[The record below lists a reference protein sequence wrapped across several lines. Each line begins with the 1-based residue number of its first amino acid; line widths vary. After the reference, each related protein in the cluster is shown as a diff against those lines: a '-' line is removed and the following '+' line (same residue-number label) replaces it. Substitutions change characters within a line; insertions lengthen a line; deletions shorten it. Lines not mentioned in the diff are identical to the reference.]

1 MEDYIGT
8 ILIIVGV
15 YIFTKITKKIVKIV
29 ISLLIIFGIA
39 MTLYGEQITAFIM
52 KLLQKG

>member
-15 YIFTKITKKIVKIV
+15 YIFAKITKKIVKIV

-52 KLLQKG
+52 QLLQKG

>member
-15 YIFTKITKKIVKIV
+15 YIFAKITKKIVKIA
-29 ISLLIIFGIA
+29 ISLLIIFGIT

-52 KLLQKG
+52 QLLQKG